1 MTQLTHAWTSWSW
14 ILISRSSATAAL
26 KHLLVRDTRLCIVWP
41 RAWRHTA
48 VTRDTWHSPASHL
61 NIFLLYPVAS
71 PGLAAGGWPLAA
83 PSAGVTMHR
92 GSVSCAVQAN
102 HHHYV
107 NYARKVSL
115 SATFS
120 RYGLYQDFTPYTLN
134 IQDSEHCPGGTLP
147 HASPPH
153 ALAQAVK
160 SKAKN
165 FNWPFPLFPTPH
177 CLLVLTAPS
186 LARIQSRAGNE
197 TLWSCTVPR
206 ETLACKDHNRQ
217 VVWLAKTKDP

>member
-1 MTQLTHAWTSWSW
+1 M
-14 ILISRSSATAAL
+14 L
-26 KHLLVRDTRLCIVWP
+26 KHLSWHLAVYCVTQGVASHCC
-41 RAWRHTA
+41 HTWH
-48 VTRDTWHSPASHL
+48 VTRDTHPRHIS
-61 NIFLLYPVAS
+61 IFSYCTLWLARAWRLTTGRAICRGNNAPRLRLL
-71 PGLAAGGWPLAA
+71 
-83 PSAGVTMHR
+83 R
-92 GSVSCAVQAN
+92 CVQPN

-186 LARIQSRAGNE
+186 LARIQSRVAQCLE
-197 TLWSCTVPR
+197 RRLP
-206 ETLACKDHNRQ
+206 
-217 VVWLAKTKDP
+217 AKIIIDRWFG